1 MKRWTSNEIAED
13 FNFFIKKL
21 DKIHPNPYRFISKK
35 SLEKRLSKL
44 LSKYEMIDHS
54 TFIFEL
60 MKIFSEMGD
69 SHTRIR
75 GFDKLLS
82 QKEYPFRV
90 TLLNDTYYIVAV
102 DYKHQKYIG
111 SKILS
116 LNGISIKDIVSKMS
130 AVITHENEV
139 VLSNGVQAWI
149 SDLDL
154 LKYLDIVKEDFIL
167 NIETDKGKLK
177 LKPIKI
183 FEDELC
189 NPRKDSIQKSETL
202 NPKGLYWKKYYKE
215 LDTYYLQYNECEDI
229 TKKEILGIVD
239 EIRKYQVKF
248 VVTDLRN
255 NPGGSSL
262 ILDPFTDFLFENQDR
277 IIPIVFISNNTF
289 SAAIINALN
298 ILDCKNSI
306 SIGKKTA
313 GAPTKFGQTIDIF
326 LPNSKIVLSVSTK
339 YFEEKGYDFGCPL
352 VPKIEVKESIHEYLE
367 GIDVDWRE
375 FLKQRKHL
383 I

>member
-1 MKRWTSNEIAED
+1 MKKWTPKEIAED
-13 FNFFIKKL
+13 FKFFIKKL
-21 DKIHPNPYRFISKK
+21 DKIHPNPYRIISKQD
-35 SLEKRLSKL
+35 LEKRLSKL
-44 LSKYEMIDHS
+44 LSESKMLDDS
-54 TFIFEL
+54 AFIFEL
-60 MKIFSEMGD
+60 MKIFCKMGD

-116 LNGISIKDIVSKMS
+116 LNGVSIKDIVSKMS

-139 VLSNGVQAWI
+139 VLSNGIQAWI

-154 LKYLDIVKEDFIL
+154 LKYLDIVKEDLIL
-167 NIETDKGKLK
+167 NIETDKGKIK
-177 LKPIKI
+177 LKPVKVS
-183 FEDELC
+183 EDELC

-239 EIRKYQVKF
+239 EIRKNQVKF

-313 GAPTKFGQTIDIF
+313 GAPTKFGQTVEIV

-339 YFEEKGYDFGCPL
+339 YFEEKGYEFGAPL

-383 I
+383 L